1 MKKKLLFIF
10 LLLSSSFAFSQNQ
23 NSEQFPAFPN
33 CENKIGAE
41 IENCF
46 YNQIQNFIF
55 NNFDVP
61 DNLKQN
67 TYKGTAVVLF
77 EVDTLGVFKVQ
88 YVDAVYPELIAES
101 KRVFS
106 TLPKI
111 KPAVFSGKPTYSR
124 YTIKIKIPLE
134 DGVQN
139 IIIAEEKL
147 KNQSDF
153 VADRNKDLKEFE
165 NIVYKKFED
174 PLYKSHLNIPFSHN
188 NYSRFDASLNQIGS
202 NNHTGSKPYN
212 YAEVAKYYD
221 LKAENKKL
229 IRNADKLVD
238 EKIVQRKFG
247 PNSRRRILVDSKSNC
262 RHSIR

>member
-67 TYKGTAVVLF
+67 TYKGIAVVLF

-88 YVDAVYPELIAES
+88 YVDAV
-101 KRVFS
+101 
-106 TLPKI
+106 
-111 KPAVFSGKPTYSR
+111 
-124 YTIKIKIPLE
+124 
-134 DGVQN
+134 
-139 IIIAEEKL
+139 
-147 KNQSDF
+147 
-153 VADRNKDLKEFE
+153 
-165 NIVYKKFED
+165 
-174 PLYKSHLNIPFSHN
+174 
-188 NYSRFDASLNQIGS
+188 
-202 NNHTGSKPYN
+202 
-212 YAEVAKYYD
+212 
-221 LKAENKKL
+221 
-229 IRNADKLVD
+229 
-238 EKIVQRKFG
+238 
-247 PNSRRRILVDSKSNC
+247 
-262 RHSIR
+262 

>member
-1 MKKKLLFIF
+1 
-10 LLLSSSFAFSQNQ
+10 
-23 NSEQFPAFPN
+23 
-33 CENKIGAE
+33 
-41 IENCF
+41 
-46 YNQIQNFIF
+46 
-55 NNFDVP
+55 
-61 DNLKQN
+61 
-67 TYKGTAVVLF
+67 
-77 EVDTLGVFKVQ
+77 
-88 YVDAVYPELIAES
+88 
-101 KRVFS
+101 
-106 TLPKI
+106 
-111 KPAVFSGKPTYSR
+111 
-124 YTIKIKIPLE
+124 
-134 DGVQN
+134 VQN
-139 IIIAEEKL
+139 KIIAEEKL